1 MGDPTMRC
9 GVEEQ
14 KVVLE
19 WGTPKCGEG
28 MGDPNIWGVELGTPI
43 YVEWMETTNCGEA
56 MGDPKEGGGDGKPPK
71 YGVGMGDPKMWGEDG
86 DPKMQC

>member
-19 WGTPKCGEG
+19 WGTPKCGERAENPKMWG
-28 MGDPNIWGVELGTPI
+28 VDRDPNIWGWG
-43 YVEWMETTNCGEA
+43 
-56 MGDPKEGGGDGKPPK
+56 PPK
-71 YGVGMGDPKMWGEDG
+71 YGVGIGDPKMWGEDG
-86 DPKMQC
+86 DPNIWGEDVGPQKCGEGMGSP